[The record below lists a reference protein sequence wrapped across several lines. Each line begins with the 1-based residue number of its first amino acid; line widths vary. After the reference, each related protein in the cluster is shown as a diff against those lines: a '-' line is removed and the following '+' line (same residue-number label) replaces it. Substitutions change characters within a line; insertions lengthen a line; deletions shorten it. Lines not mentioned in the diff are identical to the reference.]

1 MDLTRLQK
9 DFKCGS
15 GRHRM
20 TEVTRLMGKTDVQA
34 EIRSWN
40 ILRV

>member
-20 TEVTRLMGKTDVQA
+20 TEVMRLVGKTDVQA
-34 EIRSWN
+34 EMRSFEC
-40 ILRV
+40 LK